1 MAIACAD
8 AQPTDLYTVAQIR
21 AIEQAAL
28 DHLPA
33 GTLMQRAGKA
43 VADAALALL
52 PKDPSDRRVLIAV
65 GPGNNGGDAL
75 VAALELTKYGVPV
88 SIVMPVAPGDLS
100 PDAKTALVNAKSKLI
115 SHIEFSDLLNNQQW
129 DLVIDGLFGIGLT
142 RAVQGE
148 FRALINYLNNL
159 SCPVLAIDVPSGL
172 NADDGSLVGPDG
184 VAVKA
189 SITISFIANK
199 PGLHTLHGRDYAG
212 AVIVNDLD
220 ISHSLYGLPVA
231 ELNRPA
237 LFSSSMHPRAHASH
251 KGSHGDLFV
260 MGGASGMTGAVLL
273 AARAGAM
280 TGVGR
285 VFAGF
290 LDTAPPF
297 DPMHL
302 ELMCRSAHSLNPT
315 RGAIVVGPGMGMSRE
330 AHDLLARMLS
340 TDLDLVIDA
349 DALNLLAVEPGLQQR
364 LIQRRAA
371 TLLTPHPLEAARL
384 LEMPVEEIQK
394 DRLDAAKKLASKFQS
409 VVIVK
414 GSGTVIANYNNAD
427 HSIVINT
434 TGNPALATAGTGD
447 VLAGLCGSLLAQQW
461 PVWDAAL
468 AAVWIHGHAADCMVN
483 EGIGPIGIT
492 APELVPYLRKSL
504 NQLLPA

>member
-8 AQPTDLYTVAQIR
+8 AQPTDLFTVAQIR

-28 DHLPA
+28 NQLPA

-43 VADAALALL
+43 VADATLALL
-52 PKDPSDRRVLIAV
+52 PKDTSVRRILIAV

-75 VAALELTKYGVPV
+75 VAALELATHDVPV
-88 SIVMPVAPGDLS
+88 SIVMPVAPAHLS
-100 PDAKTALVNAKSKLI
+100 SDVKTALDNAKSNFI
-115 SHIEFSDLLNNQQW
+115 SFIKFSDLLNNQQW
-129 DLVIDGLFGIGLT
+129 DLAIDGLFGIGLT

-148 FRALINYLNNL
+148 FRALVNYLNNL
-159 SCPVLAIDVPSGL
+159 SCPILAIDVPSGL

-189 SITISFIANK
+189 STTISFIANK

-212 AVIVNDLD
+212 ALMVNDLD
-220 ISHSLYGLPVA
+220 IPRSLFGIPVA
-231 ELNRPA
+231 EPNRPE
-237 LFSSSMHPRAHASH
+237 LFSSSLHPRAHASH
-251 KGSHGDLFV
+251 KGSHGDLVV

-280 TGVGR
+280 TGAGR

-290 LDTAPPF
+290 LDSAPPF
-297 DPMHL
+297 DPVHL
-302 ELMCRSAHSLNPT
+302 ELMCRSAQSLNPT

-349 DALNLLAVEPGLQQR
+349 DALNLLAVESGLQQR

-384 LEMPVEEIQK
+384 LEIPVEEIQK
-394 DRLDAAKKLASKFQS
+394 DRLDAAKKLATKFQS
-409 VVIVK
+409 VVILK
-414 GSGTVIANYNNAD
+414 GSGTVIANPEN
-427 HSIVINT
+427 SLVINT

-461 PVWDAAL
+461 PIWDAAL

-492 APELVPYLRKSL
+492 APELLPYLRKSL
-504 NQLLPA
+504 NQLPPT

>member
-8 AQPTDLYTVAQIR
+8 AQPTHLYTVAQIR

-28 DHLPA
+28 VQLPA
-33 GTLMQRAGKA
+33 GTLMLRAGKA

-52 PKDPSDRRVLIAV
+52 PKDTTDRRILIAV

-75 VAALELTKYGVPV
+75 VAALELTTHGVAV
-88 SIVMPVAPGDLS
+88 SIVMPVTPGALS
-100 PDAKTALVNAKSKLI
+100 PDAKTALDNVKSKLI
-115 SHIEFSDLLNNQQW
+115 SHIDFSDLLNNQHW
-129 DLVIDGLFGIGLT
+129 DLAIDGLFGIGLT
-142 RAVQGE
+142 RAVEGE
-148 FRALINYLNNL
+148 FRALVNYLNNL
-159 SCPVLAIDVPSGL
+159 SCPILAIDVPSGL

-184 VAVKA
+184 IAVKA
-189 SITISFIANK
+189 STTISFIANK

-220 ISHSLYGLPVA
+220 IPRSLFGVPVA

-237 LFSSSMHPRAHASH
+237 LFNSSMHPRAHASH

-280 TGVGR
+280 TGAGR

-290 LDTAPPF
+290 LGTAPPF
-297 DPMHL
+297 DPLHL
-302 ELMCRSAHSLNPT
+302 ELMCRSAYSLNPT

-330 AHDLLARMLS
+330 ANDLLARMLS
-340 TDLDLVIDA
+340 TNLDLVIDA
-349 DALNLLAVEPGLQQR
+349 DGLNLLAVEPGLQQR

-384 LEMPVEEIQK
+384 LEIPIEEIQN
-394 DRLDAAKKLASKFQS
+394 DRLDAAKKLATKFQS

-414 GSGTVIANYNNAD
+414 GSGTVIANPDN
-427 HSIVINT
+427 SLVINT

-483 EGIGPIGIT
+483 EGLGPIGIT
-492 APELVPYLRKSL
+492 APELVPYLRKIL
-504 NQLLPA
+504 NQLLPT

>member
-8 AQPTDLYTVAQIR
+8 AQPTDLFTVAQIR

-28 DHLPA
+28 NQLPA

-43 VADAALALL
+43 VADATLALL
-52 PKDPSDRRVLIAV
+52 PKDTSVRRILIAV

-75 VAALELTKYGVPV
+75 VAALELATHDVPV
-88 SIVMPVAPGDLS
+88 SIVMPVAPAHLS
-100 PDAKTALVNAKSKLI
+100 SDVKTALDNAKSNFI
-115 SHIEFSDLLNNQQW
+115 SFIKFSDLLNNQQW
-129 DLVIDGLFGIGLT
+129 DLAIDGLFGIGLT

-148 FRALINYLNNL
+148 FRALVNYLNNL
-159 SCPVLAIDVPSGL
+159 SCPILAIDVPSGL

-189 SITISFIANK
+189 STTISFIANK

-212 AVIVNDLD
+212 ALMVNDLD
-220 ISHSLYGLPVA
+220 IPRSLFGIPVA
-231 ELNRPA
+231 ELNRPE
-237 LFSSSMHPRAHASH
+237 LFSSSLHPRAHASH
-251 KGSHGDLFV
+251 KGSHGDLVV

-280 TGVGR
+280 TGAGR

-290 LDTAPPF
+290 LDSAPPF
-297 DPMHL
+297 DPVHL
-302 ELMCRSAHSLNPT
+302 ELMCRSAQSLHPT

-384 LEMPVEEIQK
+384 LEIPVEEIQK
-394 DRLDAAKKLASKFQS
+394 DRLDAAKKLATKFQS
-409 VVIVK
+409 VVILK
-414 GSGTVIANYNNAD
+414 GSGTVIANPDN
-427 HSIVINT
+427 SLIINT

-461 PVWDAAL
+461 PIWDAAL
-468 AAVWIHGHAADCMVN
+468 AAVWIHGYAADCMVN

-492 APELVPYLRKSL
+492 APELLPYLRKSL
-504 NQLLPA
+504 NQLLLT

>member
-8 AQPTDLYTVAQIR
+8 AQSTDLYTVAQIR

-28 DHLPA
+28 DNLPA

-52 PKDPSDRRVLIAV
+52 AQDTSNRHILIAV

-75 VAALELTKYGVPV
+75 IAALELAMHGVRI
-88 SIVMPVAPGDLS
+88 SIVMPIAPDTLS
-100 PDAKTALVNAKSKLI
+100 QDAKSALDNAKSTLI
-115 SHIEFSDLLNNQQW
+115 SFTELTSLCDDQEW
-129 DLVIDGLFGIGLT
+129 DLAIDGLFGIGLT

-148 FRALINYLNNL
+148 FRILVNYLNRL

-172 NADDGSLVGPDG
+172 NADQGNLIGPEG
-184 VAVKA
+184 IAVKA
-189 SITISFIANK
+189 STTISFIANK

-212 AVIVNDLD
+212 TIVVNDLD
-220 ISHSLYGLPVA
+220 IARNLFKEPVA
-231 ELNRPA
+231 KLNRPE
-237 LFSSSMHPRAHASH
+237 LFCSSIHQRTHASH

-260 MGGASGMTGAVLL
+260 MGGASGMAGAVLL
-273 AARAGAM
+273 AARARAM
-280 TGVGR
+280 TGAGR

-290 LDTAPPF
+290 LDSAPPF
-297 DPMHL
+297 DPVHL
-302 ELMCRSAHSLNPT
+302 ELMCRSAASLHPT
-315 RGAIVVGPGMGMSRE
+315 RGAIVVGPGMGMSRD
-330 AHDLLARMLS
+330 ANDLLSRMLS
-340 TDLDLVIDA
+340 TELALVIDA

-384 LEMPVEEIQK
+384 LEIPVEEIQK
-394 DRLDAAKKLASKFQS
+394 DRLDAAKKLATKFQS
-409 VVIVK
+409 VVVLK
-414 GSGTVIANYNNAD
+414 GSGTVIASFDN
-427 HSIVINT
+427 SLVINT
-434 TGNPALATAGTGD
+434 TGNPALATPGTGD

-468 AAVWIHGHAADCMVN
+468 AAVWIHGDAADCMVN
-483 EGIGPIGIT
+483 EGIGPIGVT
-492 APELVPYLRKSL
+492 APELLPYLRKSL
-504 NQLLPA
+504 NHLLPA

>member
-8 AQPTDLYTVAQIR
+8 AQSTDLYTVAQIR

-28 DHLPA
+28 DNLPA

-52 PKDPSDRRVLIAV
+52 AQDTSNRHILIAV

-75 VAALELTKYGVPV
+75 VAAQELAMHGVTISV
-88 SIVMPVAPGDLS
+88 VMPVAVNQLS
-100 PDAKTALVNAKSKLI
+100 PDAKTALDNANSTLI
-115 SHIEFSDLLNNQQW
+115 SFIELTSLRDDQEW
-129 DLVIDGLFGIGLT
+129 DLAIDGLFGIGLT
-142 RAVQGE
+142 RAVQVE
-148 FRALINYLNNL
+148 FRALVNYFNSL

-172 NADDGSLVGPDG
+172 NADDGNLIGPEG
-184 VAVKA
+184 IAVKA
-189 SITISFIANK
+189 STTISFIANK

-212 AVIVNDLD
+212 TIVVNDLN
-220 ISHSLYGLPVA
+220 IARNLFKEPIA
-231 ELNRPA
+231 KLNRPE
-237 LFSSSMHPRAHASH
+237 LFRSSIHPRVHASH

-260 MGGASGMTGAVLL
+260 MGGASGMAGAVLL
-273 AARAGAM
+273 AARAGAI
-280 TGVGR
+280 TGAGR

-297 DPMHL
+297 DPVHL
-302 ELMCRSAHSLNPT
+302 ELMCRSAASLQPT
-315 RGAIVVGPGMGMSRE
+315 RGAIVVGPGMGMSSQ
-330 AHDLLARMLS
+330 ANDLLSRMLS
-340 TDLDLVIDA
+340 TELALVIDA

-364 LIQRRAA
+364 LLHRRAA

-384 LEMPVEEIQK
+384 LEIPVEEIQK
-394 DRLDAAKKLASKFQS
+394 DRLDAAKKLATKFQS
-409 VVIVK
+409 VVILK
-414 GSGTVIANYNNAD
+414 GSGTVIASFDN
-427 HSIVINT
+427 SLVINT

-461 PVWDAAL
+461 PVWDATL
-468 AAVWIHGHAADCMVN
+468 AAVWIHGDAADRMVN

-492 APELVPYLRKSL
+492 APELLPYLRKSL

>member
-1 MAIACAD
+1 MAIACAN
-8 AQPTDLYTVAQIR
+8 AQSTDLYTVAQIR

-28 DHLPA
+28 DNLPA

-43 VADAALALL
+43 VADAALAQLAQ
-52 PKDPSDRRVLIAV
+52 DTSNRHILIAA

-75 VAALELTKYGVPV
+75 VAGLELAMHGVRI
-88 SIVMPVAPGDLS
+88 SIVMPIAPDTLS
-100 PDAKTALVNAKSKLI
+100 QDAKSALDNAKSTLI
-115 SHIEFSDLLNNQQW
+115 SFIELTSLRDDQEW
-129 DLVIDGLFGIGLT
+129 DLAIDGLFGIGLT

-148 FRALINYLNNL
+148 FRALVNYLNSL

-172 NADDGSLVGPDG
+172 NADQGNLIGPDG
-184 VAVKA
+184 IAVKA
-189 SITISFIANK
+189 STTITFIANK
-199 PGLHTLHGRDYAG
+199 PGLHTLNGRDVAG
-212 AVIVNDLD
+212 TVMVNDLD
-220 ISHSLYGLPVA
+220 IARNLFKEPVA
-231 ELNRPA
+231 KLNRPE
-237 LFSSSMHPRAHASH
+237 LFSSSIHPRLHASH

-260 MGGASGMTGAVLL
+260 VGGASGMAGAVLL

-280 TGVGR
+280 TGAGR

-297 DPMHL
+297 DPVHL
-302 ELMCRSAHSLNPT
+302 ELMCRSAASLQPT
-315 RGAIVVGPGMGMSRE
+315 RGAILVGPGMGMSSE
-330 AHDLLARMLS
+330 ANELLSRMLS
-340 TDLDLVIDA
+340 TELALVIDA

-364 LIQRRAA
+364 LIHRRAA

-384 LEMPVEEIQK
+384 LEIPVEEIQK
-394 DRLDAAKKLASKFQS
+394 DRLDAAKKLATKFQS
-409 VVIVK
+409 VVILK
-414 GSGTVIANYNNAD
+414 GSRTVIANFDN
-427 HSIVINT
+427 SIVINT

-447 VLAGLCGSLLAQQW
+447 ILAGLCGSLLAQQW

-468 AAVWIHGHAADCMVN
+468 AAVWIHGDAADRMVK

-492 APELVPYLRKSL
+492 APELLPYLRKSL

>member
-8 AQPTDLYTVAQIR
+8 AQPTDLFTVAQIR

-28 DHLPA
+28 NQLPA

-43 VADAALALL
+43 VADATLALL
-52 PKDPSDRRVLIAV
+52 PKDTSVRRILIAV

-75 VAALELTKYGVPV
+75 VAALELATHDVPV
-88 SIVMPVAPGDLS
+88 SIVMPVAPAHLS
-100 PDAKTALVNAKSKLI
+100 SDVKTALDNAKSNFI
-115 SHIEFSDLLNNQQW
+115 SFIKFSDLLNNQQW
-129 DLVIDGLFGIGLT
+129 DLAIDGLFGIGLT

-148 FRALINYLNNL
+148 FRALVNYLNNL
-159 SCPVLAIDVPSGL
+159 SCPILAIDVPSGL

-189 SITISFIANK
+189 DITISFIANK
-199 PGLHTLHGRDYAG
+199 PGLHTLYGRDYAG

-220 ISHSLYGLPVA
+220 IPRSLFGVPVA

-237 LFSSSMHPRAHASH
+237 LFSSSMHPRTHASH

-280 TGVGR
+280 TGAGR

-297 DPMHL
+297 DPVHL
-302 ELMCRSAHSLNPT
+302 ELMCRSAQSLNPT

-384 LEMPVEEIQK
+384 LEIPVEEIQK
-394 DRLDAAKKLASKFQS
+394 DRLDAAKKLATKFQS
-409 VVIVK
+409 VVILK
-414 GSGTVIANYNNAD
+414 GSGTVIANPDN
-427 HSIVINT
+427 SLIINT

-461 PVWDAAL
+461 PIWDAAL
-468 AAVWIHGHAADCMVN
+468 AAVWIHGYAADCMVN

-492 APELVPYLRKSL
+492 APELLPYLRKSL
-504 NQLLPA
+504 NQLLLT

>member
-220 ISHSLYGLPVA
+220 IPRSLFGVPVA

-280 TGVGR
+280 TGAGR

-290 LDTAPPF
+290 LGTAPPF
-297 DPMHL
+297 DPVHL
-302 ELMCRSAHSLNPT
+302 ELMCRSAHLLNPT

-330 AHDLLARMLS
+330 ANDLLARMLS

-384 LEMPVEEIQK
+384 LEIPIEEIQN
-394 DRLDAAKKLASKFQS
+394 DRLDAAKKLATKFQS

-414 GSGTVIANYNNAD
+414 GSGSVIANPDN
-427 HSIVINT
+427 SLVINT

-483 EGIGPIGIT
+483 EGLGPIGIT
-492 APELVPYLRKSL
+492 APELVPYLRKIL
-504 NQLLPA
+504 NQLLPT

>member
-8 AQPTDLYTVAQIR
+8 AQPTDLFTVAQIR

-28 DHLPA
+28 NQLPA

-43 VADAALALL
+43 VADATLALL
-52 PKDPSDRRVLIAV
+52 PKDTSVRRILIAV

-75 VAALELTKYGVPV
+75 VAALELATHDVPV
-88 SIVMPVAPGDLS
+88 SIVMPVAPAHLS
-100 PDAKTALVNAKSKLI
+100 SDVKTALDNAKSNFI
-115 SHIEFSDLLNNQQW
+115 SFIKFSDLLNNQQW
-129 DLVIDGLFGIGLT
+129 DLAIDGLFGIGLT

-148 FRALINYLNNL
+148 FRALVNYLNNL
-159 SCPVLAIDVPSGL
+159 SCPILAIDVPSGL

-184 VAVKA
+184 VAVIA
-189 SITISFIANK
+189 STTISFIANK
-199 PGLHTLHGRDYAG
+199 PGLHTLYGRDYAG

-220 ISHSLYGLPVA
+220 IPRRLFSIPVA
-231 ELNRPA
+231 ELNRPE
-237 LFSSSMHPRAHASH
+237 LFSSSLHPRAHASH
-251 KGSHGDLFV
+251 KGSHGDLVV

-280 TGVGR
+280 TGAGR

-290 LDTAPPF
+290 LDSAPPF
-297 DPMHL
+297 DPVHL
-302 ELMCRSAHSLNPT
+302 ELMCRSAQSLNPT

-384 LEMPVEEIQK
+384 LEIPVEEIQK
-394 DRLDAAKKLASKFQS
+394 DRLDAAKKLATKFQS
-409 VVIVK
+409 VVILK
-414 GSGTVIANYNNAD
+414 GSGTVIANPDN
-427 HSIVINT
+427 SLIINT

-461 PVWDAAL
+461 PIWDAAL
-468 AAVWIHGHAADCMVN
+468 AAVWIHGYAADCMVN

-492 APELVPYLRKSL
+492 APELLPYLRKSL
-504 NQLLPA
+504 NQLLLT

>member
-8 AQPTDLYTVAQIR
+8 AQSTDLYTVAQIR

-28 DHLPA
+28 DNLPA

-52 PKDPSDRRVLIAV
+52 DQDTSNRHILIAV

-75 VAALELTKYGVPV
+75 IAALELAMHGVRI
-88 SIVMPVAPGDLS
+88 SIVMPIAPDTLS
-100 PDAKTALVNAKSKLI
+100 QDAKSALDNAKSTLI
-115 SHIEFSDLLNNQQW
+115 SFTELTSLCDDQEW
-129 DLVIDGLFGIGLT
+129 DLAIDGLFGIGLT

-148 FRALINYLNNL
+148 FRILVNYLNRL

-172 NADDGSLVGPDG
+172 NADQGNLIGPEG
-184 VAVKA
+184 IAVKA
-189 SITISFIANK
+189 STTISFIANK

-212 AVIVNDLD
+212 TIVVNDLD
-220 ISHSLYGLPVA
+220 IARNLFKEPVA
-231 ELNRPA
+231 KLNRPE
-237 LFSSSMHPRAHASH
+237 LFCSSIHQRTHASH

-260 MGGASGMTGAVLL
+260 MGGASGMAGAVLL

-280 TGVGR
+280 TGAGR

-290 LDTAPPF
+290 LDSAPPF
-297 DPMHL
+297 DPVHL
-302 ELMCRSAHSLNPT
+302 ELMCRSAASLHPT
-315 RGAIVVGPGMGMSRE
+315 RGAIVVGPGMGMSRD
-330 AHDLLARMLS
+330 ANDLLSRMLS
-340 TDLDLVIDA
+340 TELALVIDA

-384 LEMPVEEIQK
+384 LEIPVEEIQK
-394 DRLDAAKKLASKFQS
+394 DRLDAAKKLATKFQS
-409 VVIVK
+409 VVVLK
-414 GSGTVIANYNNAD
+414 GSGTVIASFDN
-427 HSIVINT
+427 SLVINT
-434 TGNPALATAGTGD
+434 TGNPALATPGTGD

-468 AAVWIHGHAADCMVN
+468 AAVWIHGDAADCMVN
-483 EGIGPIGIT
+483 EGIGPIGVT
-492 APELVPYLRKSL
+492 APELLPYLRKSL
-504 NQLLPA
+504 NHLLPA

>member
-8 AQPTDLYTVAQIR
+8 AQPTDLFTVAQIR

-28 DHLPA
+28 NQLPA

-43 VADAALALL
+43 VANAALALL
-52 PKDPSDRRVLIAV
+52 PKDTTDRRILIAV

-75 VAALELTKYGVPV
+75 VAALELTTHGVAV
-88 SIVMPVAPGDLS
+88 SIVMPVAPGQLS
-100 PDAKTALVNAKSKLI
+100 SDAKTALDNAKSKLI
-115 SHIEFSDLLNNQQW
+115 SHIDFSDLLNNQQW
-129 DLVIDGLFGIGLT
+129 DLAIDGLFGIGLT
-142 RAVQGE
+142 RAVAGE
-148 FRALINYLNNL
+148 FRALVNYLNNL
-159 SCPVLAIDVPSGL
+159 SCPILAIDVPSGL

-189 SITISFIANK
+189 STTISFIANK

-220 ISHSLYGLPVA
+220 IPRSLFGVPVA

-237 LFSSSMHPRAHASH
+237 LFSSSMHPRTHASH

-280 TGVGR
+280 TGAGR

-297 DPMHL
+297 DPVHL

-330 AHDLLARMLS
+330 ANDLLARMLS

-349 DALNLLAVEPGLQQR
+349 DGLNLLAVEPGLQQR
-364 LIQRRAA
+364 LMQRRAA

-384 LEMPVEEIQK
+384 LEIPVEEIQK
-394 DRLDAAKKLASKFQS
+394 DRLDAAKKLATKFQS
-409 VVIVK
+409 VVILK
-414 GSGTVIANYNNAD
+414 GSGTVIANPEN
-427 HSIVINT
+427 SLVINT

-461 PVWDAAL
+461 PIWDAAL

-504 NQLLPA
+504 NQLLPT

>member
-1 MAIACAD
+1 
-8 AQPTDLYTVAQIR
+8 
-21 AIEQAAL
+21 
-28 DHLPA
+28 
-33 GTLMQRAGKA
+33 MQRAGKA

-52 PKDPSDRRVLIAV
+52 PKDTSERRILIAV

-75 VAALELTKYGVPV
+75 VAALKLATHGVAV
-88 SIVMPVAPGDLS
+88 SIVMPVTPSRLS
-100 PDAKTALVNAKSKLI
+100 PDAKTALDNAKGKLI
-115 SHIEFSDLLNNQQW
+115 SHMEFSDLLNNQQW
-129 DLVIDGLFGIGLT
+129 DLAIDGLFGIGLT
-142 RAVQGE
+142 RAVEGE
-148 FRALINYLNNL
+148 FRALVNYLNNL
-159 SCPVLAIDVPSGL
+159 SCPVLAVDVPSGL
-172 NADDGSLVGPDG
+172 NADNGSLVGPDG

-189 SITISFIANK
+189 SSTISFIANK

-212 AVIVNDLD
+212 SVIVSDLD
-220 ISHSLYGLPVA
+220 ISRSLFGIPVA

-280 TGVGR
+280 TGAGR

-290 LDTAPPF
+290 LDSAPPF
-297 DPMHL
+297 DPVHL

-315 RGAIVVGPGMGMSRE
+315 RGAIIVGPGMGMSRE
-330 AHDLLARMLS
+330 ANDLLARMLS
-340 TDLDLVIDA
+340 ADLDLVIDA

-364 LIQRRAA
+364 LMQRRAA

-384 LEMPVEEIQK
+384 LAMPVEEIQK

-409 VVIVK
+409 VVILK
-414 GSGTVIANYNNAD
+414 GSGTVVAKPDNSLI
-427 HSIVINT
+427 INT

-483 EGIGPIGIT
+483 EGMGPIGIT

-504 NQLLPA
+504 NQLLPT

>member
-8 AQPTDLYTVAQIR
+8 AQHTDLYTVAQIR

-75 VAALELTKYGVPV
+75 VSALELTKYGVPV

-280 TGVGR
+280 TGAGR

-297 DPMHL
+297 DPVHL

-461 PVWDAAL
+461 PAWDAAL

-483 EGIGPIGIT
+483 GGIGPIGIT

>member
-8 AQPTDLYTVAQIR
+8 AQHTHLYTVAQIR
-21 AIEQAAL
+21 AIEQTSL
-28 DHLPA
+28 DQLPA

-52 PKDPSDRRVLIAV
+52 PNSTSDRRILIAV

-75 VAALELTKYGVPV
+75 VAALELATHGIAVC
-88 SIVMPVAPGDLS
+88 IVMPAPPAQLAS
-100 PDAKTALVNAKSKLI
+100 DARIAFDNAKSKLI
-115 SHIEFSDLLNNQQW
+115 SYIKFSDLLNNQQW
-129 DLVIDGLFGIGLT
+129 DLAIDGLFGIGLT
-142 RAVQGE
+142 RAVQEE
-148 FRALINYLNNL
+148 FRALVNYLNNL
-159 SCPVLAIDVPSGL
+159 SCPILAIDVPSGL
-172 NADDGSLVGPDG
+172 NADDGSLVGPEG
-184 VAVKA
+184 IAVKA
-189 SITISFIANK
+189 STTISFIANK

-212 AVIVNDLD
+212 VVIVNDLD
-220 ISHSLYGLPVA
+220 IPRSLFGVPVA
-231 ELNRPA
+231 ELNRPE
-237 LFSSSMHPRAHASH
+237 LFTSSMHPRAHASH

-273 AARAGAM
+273 AARAGAV
-280 TGVGR
+280 TGAGR

-297 DPMHL
+297 DPIHL
-302 ELMCRSAHSLNPT
+302 ELMCRSAQSLNPT
-315 RGAIVVGPGMGMSRE
+315 RGAIVVGPGMGLSRE
-330 AHDLLARMLS
+330 ANDLLARMLS

-349 DALNLLAVEPGLQQR
+349 DGLNLLAVEPGLQQR

-384 LEMPVEEIQK
+384 LEIPVEQIQK
-394 DRLDAAKKLASKFQS
+394 DRLNAAKKLATKFQS
-409 VVIVK
+409 VVILK
-414 GSGTVIANYNNAD
+414 GSGTVIANPEN
-427 HSIVINT
+427 SLVINT

>member
-8 AQPTDLYTVAQIR
+8 AQSSDLYTVAQIR

-28 DHLPA
+28 DSLPA

-52 PKDPSDRRVLIAV
+52 PKDTSDPHILIAV

-75 VAALELTKYGVPV
+75 VAAQELAMHGVPI
-88 SIVMPVAPGDLS
+88 SIVMPAAPGTLS
-100 PDAKTALVNAKSKLI
+100 LDAKSALDNAKSQLI
-115 SHIEFSDLLNNQQW
+115 SYIEFSDLLINQTW
-129 DLVIDGLFGIGLT
+129 DLAIDGLFGIGLT
-142 RAVQGE
+142 RALQGD
-148 FRALINYLNNL
+148 FRAVVNYLNSL

-172 NADDGSLVGPDG
+172 NADEGSLIGPDG

-212 AVIVNDLD
+212 TVMVNDLD
-220 ISHSLYGLPVA
+220 IARHFFKEPVA
-231 ELNRPA
+231 KLNRPE
-237 LFSSSMHPRAHASH
+237 LFCSSMHPRTHESH

-260 MGGASGMTGAVLL
+260 MGGASGMAGAVLL

-280 TGVGR
+280 TGAGR
-285 VFAGF
+285 VFVGF

-297 DPMHL
+297 DPVHL
-302 ELMCRSAHSLNPT
+302 ELMCRSAASLHPT

-330 AHDLLARMLS
+330 ANDLLARMLS

-349 DALNLLAVEPGLQQR
+349 DGLNLLAVEPGLRQR

-384 LEMPVEEIQK
+384 LEKPIEEIQTN
-394 DRLDAAKKLASKFQS
+394 RLDAAKRLATKFQS
-409 VVIVK
+409 VVILK
-414 GSGTVIANYNNAD
+414 GSGTVIAKPDN
-427 HSIVINT
+427 SLVINS

-492 APELVPYLRKSL
+492 APELLPYLRKSL
-504 NQLLPA
+504 NHLLPA